1 MQLIEALKALDPDNN
16 EHWTQE
22 GLPVVAEVAK
32 LTGVNVTRAE
42 VTAAAPHFNRNNL
55 SLEPVVTDN
64 PWGAS
69 GGDGSMTGTL
79 SGKVITGATYAG
91 GGDLKPSPNGEGQSR
106 LELAQAA
113 YEEAATRFNEAK
125 AEMNKAADELSS
137 AQAEHAEANT
147 LSHAEIVK
155 MAQRTSIAEQAGQ
168 QAKLKQMQELMLSM
182 PPTQV

>member
-55 SLEPVVTDN
+55 SLEPVATDN

-69 GGDGSMTGTL
+69 GGDGNMTGTL
-79 SGKVITGATYAG
+79 SGEVITGTTYAG
-91 GGDLKPSPNGEGQSR
+91 DGHLEPCPNGEGQSR

-113 YEEAATRFNEAK
+113 YEEAAARFNEAK
-125 AEMNKAADELSS
+125 AEMNKAAGELSY
-137 AQAEHAEANT
+137 AQAEHVKLNT

-155 MAQRTSIAEQAGQ
+155 MAQRTSIAEQTSQ
-168 QAKLKQMQELMLSM
+168 QAQLKQMQEVMLSNL
-182 PPTQV
+182 PTQV

>member
-55 SLEPVVTDN
+55 TLEPVVTDN
-64 PWGAS
+64 PWDA
-69 GGDGSMTGTL
+69 GGSSEIGGSVLGE
-79 SGKVITGATYAG
+79 TYAG
-91 GGDLKPSPNGEGQSR
+91 DGDMGSSPNVEGQSR

-113 YEEAATRFNEAK
+113 YEEAAARFNEAK
-125 AEMNKAADELSS
+125 VQLNKAADELSY
-137 AQAEHAEANT
+137 AQAEHAELNT

-155 MAQRTSIAEQAGQ
+155 MAQRTSIAEQASQ
-168 QAKLKQMQELMLSM
+168 QAQLKHMQEVMLSNL
-182 PPTQV
+182 PTQV